1 MRIARQG
8 FAYIGILVA
17 AGFVLAIFPAT
28 RPFSLVPFAL
38 ALFVMYFFRDP
49 ERTPPPDPRI
59 WVSPADGKVVYVG
72 PEKDPSSG
80 SSGRTQVSIFLSIFD
95 VHINR
100 SPVAG
105 VITNLT
111 YTPGRFLA
119 AYREEASS
127 QNEQNE
133 VTLAGDSFQVIVRQI
148 AGVIARRIVFSR
160 KKDERLE
167 RGERFGLIQ
176 FGSRVDVLLPA
187 DIKVLVSVGERVRGG
202 ESALAE
208 KT

>member
-8 FAYIGILVA
+8 FAYIGVLAA
-17 AGFVLAIFPAT
+17 AGLLLALFPAT
-28 RPFSLVPFAL
+28 RLVSLVPFGL
-38 ALFVMYFFRDP
+38 ALFVIYFFRDP
-49 ERTPPPDPRI
+49 ERTPPADPRV

-72 PEKDPSSG
+72 PEKDP

-100 SPVAG
+100 SPISG
-105 VITNLT
+105 VITDLI
-111 YTPGRFLA
+111 YTPGRFLP
-119 AYREEASS
+119 AYREQASS

-133 VTLAGDSFQVIVRQI
+133 VTLSGNSFQVTVRQI
-148 AGVIARRIVFSR
+148 AGVIARRIVFSK

-187 DIKVLVSVGERVRGG
+187 EIKVLVSVGERVRGG

-208 KT
+208 NI